1 MAVMVCVEGGGGR
14 GEDLDVELSGTSH
27 MDSEN
32 ADNLD
37 KCADFEGK
45 SIPNLA

>member
-1 MAVMVCVEGGGGR
+1 MEG

-45 SIPNLA
+45 SIPNLACLYI